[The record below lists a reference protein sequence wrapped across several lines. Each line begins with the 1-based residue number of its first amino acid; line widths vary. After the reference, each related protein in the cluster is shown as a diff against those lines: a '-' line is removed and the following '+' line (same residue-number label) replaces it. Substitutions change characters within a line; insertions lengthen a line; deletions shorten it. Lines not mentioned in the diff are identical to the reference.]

1 LRYYP
6 RALRYGFLSLMA
18 VGLLGLAF
26 LGASARSSQSGVVQ
40 PSEQV
45 QRGAYLV
52 TTGGCGDCHSPK
64 IFTERGPEPD
74 PERLLSGHPADSRL
88 PELDIDRITPDGWI
102 LFSNDLTAS
111 VGPWGISFSAN
122 LTSDEETGL
131 GRWTEAAF
139 ITTMRTGLHWGV
151 GPPLL
156 PPMPWQNLSAASD
169 EDLKAIFAYLRS
181 TRPVHN
187 AVPAG
192 MTLEELRASKAK
204 R

>member
-1 LRYYP
+1 MRHNP
-6 RALRYGFLSLMA
+6 GALWSGFLSLMA
-18 VGLLGLAF
+18 FGFLGLAF
-26 LGASARSSQSGVVQ
+26 LGEPARSSQSGVVQ

-52 TTGGCGDCHSPK
+52 MMGGCGDCHSPK

-74 PERLLSGHPADSRL
+74 PERMLSGHPEDSRL
-88 PELDIDRITPDGWI
+88 PELELDRITPDGWL

-122 LTSDEETGL
+122 LTSDEETGI

-139 ITTMRTGLHWGV
+139 IATMRTGLHWGV

-156 PPMPWQNLSAASD
+156 PPMPWQSLAAASD

-181 TRPVHN
+181 TKPVHN

-192 MTLEELRASKAK
+192 MTLDELRAAEKK
-204 R
+204 